1 MDALLDV
8 SGGGWR
14 IAEALDL
21 CVWCVQVIQLENYEN
36 APTIPEEVIIR
47 PWYRKGA
54 EIMIYNDATHIHSA
68 PDSFHREAVW
78 RFM

>member
-1 MDALLDV
+1 MLRP
-8 SGGGWR
+8 WT
-14 IAEALDL
+14 
-21 CVWCVQVIQLENYEN
+21 CVFGCVQVIQLENYEN